1 MTTIR
6 LNGPNTTASSVINLE
21 QRLGGIDLRFRL
33 QWMITEEYWVIS
45 VADENGVAILSA
57 MRLIEGNNIF
67 APFSDIRLPVGRLIC
82 YDTTNLHEEPGRDD
96 LVNRHI
102 IVFTDLAEV
111 EEDTDFVVEAADPPH
126 PPPPV
131 EGPPV

>member
-6 LNGPNTTASSVINLE
+6 LNGPNTTSSSVINLE
-21 QRLGGIDLRFRL
+21 QRLGGIDLRIRL
-33 QWMITEEYWVIS
+33 QWMITEEYWIIS
-45 VADENGVAILSA
+45 VADENGVAIFDG

-82 YDTTNLHEEPGRDD
+82 YDTTNLHREPGRDD

-102 IVFTDLAEV
+102 IVFTDVAEV
-111 EEDTDFVVEAADPPH
+111 EEDTDFVVEEADPPH
-126 PPPPV
+126 DPPPG